1 MEQEISKSLP
11 TISVVTP
18 SFNSG
23 KILAKCLRIV
33 REQNYPQEKI
43 EIILGDGG
51 STDNTFEVA
60 KKYDARI
67 VNIPTKKQH
76 AEYNRGVAYNNAK
89 GEFVLTLDSDN
100 FLPDR
105 NWLRRMVNP
114 LIENPEMVATST
126 CYYHYS
132 KRYALMDRYFA
143 LFGTSEPLP
152 YYLRKADR
160 MLQTSKTWTLSGR
173 AVDKGDY
180 FLVTFSKDPRKFPSI
195 GTNGCLMR
203 RSLVNKYADT
213 RPEYHYPIDVMFDVA
228 KSGHSTFGFVKTSI
242 IHLTHSKG
250 LWKFMKRRKEF
261 VEMYHFE
268 DTKKRRWSVVLP
280 GDERRVFL
288 FVFYSLTLVKP
299 FLDAFKGFLKI
310 PDIAWFVHPLMCLST
325 TFIYGYVTLK
335 YKILG
340 YLKR

>member
-18 SFNSG
+18 SFNAG
-23 KILAKCLRIV
+23 KILDKCLRVV

-51 STDNTFEVA
+51 STDNTFEIA
-60 KKYDARI
+60 RKYNAR
-67 VNIPTKKQH
+67 VVHIPTKKQH
-76 AEYNRGVAYNNAK
+76 AEYNRGVAYNKAK
-89 GEFVLTLDSDN
+89 GEFALILDSDN
-100 FLPDR
+100 ILPDR
-105 NWLRRMVNP
+105 NWLRRMVDP
-114 LIENPEMVATST
+114 LIKNPEMVATNT

-132 KRYALMDRYFA
+132 KKYDLMDRYFA

-152 YYLRKADR
+152 YYLHKTDR
-160 MLQTSKTWTLSGR
+160 MSQVSKTWALTGK

-180 FLVTFSKDPRKFPSI
+180 FYVRFSKDPRKFPSI

-203 RSLVNKYADT
+203 RRLVNKYADT
-213 RPEYHYPIDVMFDVA
+213 RPEHHYPIDVMFDVV
-228 KSGHSTFGFVKTSI
+228 KQGHNIFGFVKISI
-242 IHLTHSKG
+242 IHLTHSRG
-250 LWKFMKRRKEF
+250 FWKFMKRRKEF

-280 GDERRVFL
+280 GDERGVFL

-299 FLDAFKGFLKI
+299 FFDAFKGFQKI
-310 PDIAWFVHPLMCLST
+310 PDIAWFVHPVMCLGT
-325 TFIYGYVTLK
+325 TFIYGFVTIK
-335 YKILG
+335 YKVAG
-340 YLKR
+340 FFQR